1 LRNIRACFVTPRSG
15 ITGVWSDLYTEMFE
29 HAAEA
34 GVEPVLVHRVA
45 ETEKAATIKK
55 DVTEVLVPYKNK
67 TLTVFGPLDYMS
79 WWLDDYLFSVKVAS
93 AVKNL
98 DVDVFHLLSSVTGYV
113 FKRKGIGKPILMF
126 GWASAAIGQTNLEF
140 KAKLIVDK
148 FEVPM
153 EKRLVRSID
162 HVVCV
167 TQAVREFYLKL
178 GVSPSRL
185 SVVPGGVDVDLFRP
199 RDSGE
204 TMPRAPGLDGRFTI
218 ISVGRIIP
226 IKGFDTVLEAVRA
239 LSEEVGKEKVRLLI
253 VGSPSELWVHGEA
266 SNPYFAK
273 LKDYVASNDLSA
285 VVTFTGP
292 LPHSALAELLAACD
306 VFVLGSRAEGMGLV
320 ILEAMATG
328 LPVVA
333 SHVGG
338 IPEIVDANDV
348 GFTFPSGNSGA
359 LAMRLLALYKDARL
373 RREIGDRARR
383 VAVEKY
389 AWKQIMCSLH
399 DVYAKVLG
407 EETG

>member
-1 LRNIRACFVTPRSG
+1 LRRIRACFVTPRSG
-15 ITGVWSDLYTEMFE
+15 ITGVWSDLYVEMFK

-34 GVEPVLVHRVA
+34 GIEPVLVHRVS
-45 ETEKAATIKK
+45 ETEKAATMKNDI
-55 DVTEVLVPYKNK
+55 TEVLVPYKNK
-67 TLTVFGPLDYMS
+67 TLTVFGPLDYTS
-79 WWLDDYLFSVKVAS
+79 WWLDDYLFSLKVAD

-113 FKRKGIGKPILMF
+113 LKRKGIEKPILMF
-126 GWASAAIGQTNLEF
+126 GWASAAIGQTDLEP

-167 TQAVREFYLKL
+167 TEAVREFYLKL
-178 GVSPSRL
+178 GVSPGKL
-185 SVVPGGVDVDLFRP
+185 SVVPGGVDVDVFRP
-199 RDSGE
+199 RDGCK
-204 TMPRAPGLDGRFTI
+204 TMRSAHGLDGRFTI

-226 IKGFDTVLEAVRA
+226 IKGFDTVLAAVKG
-239 LSEEVGKEKVRLLI
+239 LSEKVGKEKVRLLI
-253 VGSPSELWVHGEA
+253 VGSPSELWAHGEV

-273 LKDYVASNDLSA
+273 LKDYVASNDLAA

-320 ILEAMATG
+320 ILEAMASG

-338 IPEIVDANDV
+338 IPEIVDANEV
-348 GFTFPSGNSGA
+348 GFTFPSGNSAA
-359 LAMRLLALYKDARL
+359 LTVRLLALYKDARL

-389 AWKQIMCSLH
+389 SWTQIMFSLQ

-407 EETG
+407 EASR